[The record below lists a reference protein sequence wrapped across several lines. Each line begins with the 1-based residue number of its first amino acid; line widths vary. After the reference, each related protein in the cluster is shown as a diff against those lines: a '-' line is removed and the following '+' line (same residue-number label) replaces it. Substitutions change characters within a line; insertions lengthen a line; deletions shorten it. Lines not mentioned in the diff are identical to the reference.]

1 MIAPERKRIAHLLR
15 RAGFGAGSA
24 ELDRYEAMGFDAA
37 VDAVLNF
44 EPWPDAYPIDPAI
57 EEAFKEDPREGRR
70 LAREVVRELPGWWV
84 SRMLSTPSFLEEKMT
99 LFWHGHFTSQ
109 ARVVQDGRLM
119 VAQNRMLR
127 RNALGSFE
135 RLALDAS
142 RDAAMLIY
150 LDGTHSNADAPN
162 ENYARELM
170 ELFTIGIGNYT
181 EDDVKAS
188 ARALTGW
195 KVQRESGTVIYRP
208 GRHDNGVKTFLGQT
222 GSFQLEDI
230 VRIVVSHPATGENLS
245 EELVKFFVRPDPPA
259 DLVRRL
265 ATVYYDSDYS
275 IRAMMQHLLRSA
287 EFSSEAAYRATVK
300 SPIELIVG
308 GLRTLGVTEAD
319 PQITRLLVSLGQAL
333 FSPPSVKGWDGNRD
347 WIGASTLLARF
358 NAGLQIQRRDVGSAE
373 TVLATSGG
381 SNPLAS
387 HLESDWPPPASVDPE
402 TAVGQVLDRVLDGE
416 ASAGTRSAL
425 RDYADKM
432 RDSSPALL
440 RGLLRL
446 AMTAP
451 EYQLN

>member
-1 MIAPERKRIAHLLR
+1 M
-15 RAGFGAGSA
+15 
-24 ELDRYEAMGFDAA
+24 
-37 VDAVLNF
+37 
-44 EPWPDAYPIDPAI
+44 
-57 EEAFKEDPREGRR
+57 
-70 LAREVVRELPGWWV
+70 
-84 SRMLSTPSFLEEKMT
+84 
-99 LFWHGHFTSQ
+99 
-109 ARVVQDGRLM
+109 
-119 VAQNRMLR
+119 
-127 RNALGSFE
+127 
-135 RLALDAS
+135 
-142 RDAAMLIY
+142 
-150 LDGTHSNADAPN
+150 
-162 ENYARELM
+162 
-170 ELFTIGIGNYT
+170 
-181 EDDVKAS
+181 
-188 ARALTGW
+188 
-195 KVQRESGTVIYRP
+195 
-208 GRHDNGVKTFLGQT
+208 
-222 GSFQLEDI
+222 
-230 VRIVVSHPATGENLS
+230 
-245 EELVKFFVRPDPPA
+245 RPDPPA